1 MHKSTGNVEIKV
13 VPNFLSTQASLAP
26 ALIVMSSSKSTA
38 DAVLQ
43 KMIAD
48 NDDSDYEAA
57 RRETNQYFCPKR
69 DSTSSVSHSTKSKK
83 GHLAKGKGKSKAAE
97 APGAVVVAP
106 RIMRISQ
113 VVLLTCGTTGGSLNK
128 ANKPKLSRIQLL
140 EEVGLASSKLDGT
153 KCFQYPTSAGP
164 KEMNSILRKILPAG
178 FKLMA
183 EYLDCPWILTI
194 DGDDTKGEKK
204 TFPYV
209 LLYLERSSLKVSRT
223 SAGAVTG
230 GTLLQCVNKQGTL
243 LQHAV
248 VYLATRRRIPDSQL
262 PPRQSSGLQASD
274 SEKDEN
280 GCAESGSESET
291 SDAGNAEGESS
302 QSANDKSDGALD
314 VSSGEDD
321 AKVKAGDSEGSS
333 DFLVGGAKPKV
344 QINLHTLEG
353 QTSISIDLTQD
364 DDAGPVA
371 GPSTPSTPT
380 KVEREFF
387 SPAPFSY
394 LGDLPY

>member
-1 MHKSTGNVEIKV
+1 
-13 VPNFLSTQASLAP
+13 
-26 ALIVMSSSKSTA
+26 
-38 DAVLQ
+38 
-43 KMIAD
+43 MIAD

-57 RRETNQYFCPKR
+57 RRETNQYFRPKR

-83 GHLAKGKGKSKAAE
+83 GHSSKGKAAE
-97 APGAVVVAP
+97 APGAVVVAS
-106 RIMRISQ
+106 RIKRISQ

-128 ANKPKLSRIQLL
+128 ATKPKLSRIQLL

-194 DGDDTKGEKK
+194 D
-204 TFPYV
+204 
-209 LLYLERSSLKVSRT
+209 VSRT

-230 GTLLQCVNKQGTL
+230 GTLLQCVNKQGTS

-280 GCAESGSESET
+280 GSAKSGSESET
-291 SDAGNAEGESS
+291 SDAGNAEGGSS
-302 QSANDKSDGALD
+302 QSANDKSDGFLD
-314 VSSGEDD
+314 VSSGEND
-321 AKVKAGDSEGSS
+321 AKVKASDSEGSS
-333 DFLVGGAKPKV
+333 DFSVGGAKPKV
-344 QINLHTLEG
+344 QINLHNPSIKRPRGHSVSPAKLRPRPKRAKAVKTPLFDGMDDSELGEALQALEG